1 MAAND
6 PTLSAAL
13 QKSYETSL
21 FIAET
26 LGTSA
31 SLNRTETLAV
41 ASLNLCLDH
50 REATLLLAAH
60 GARASSFAMMR
71 PVFEACV
78 RGCWLGF
85 VATESQVSAMIANR
99 LSTKLEKMVRAVGE
113 QEPALKALTSIA
125 TTFKDHLDHFTH
137 GSGSQL
143 ARWSNNEAI
152 APQHTANEV
161 IDVLRFIDTVGL
173 IACIAR
179 EKICKRPVTPFLDRI
194 VGACTPERKKQC

>member
-1 MAAND
+1 MAAD
-6 PTLSAAL
+6 EPALSTAL

-31 SLNRTETLAV
+31 RLNRTETLAV

-60 GARASSFAMMR
+60 GARSSAFAMMR

-113 QEPALKALTSIA
+113 HEPALKALTSIA
-125 TTFKDHLDHFTH
+125 TTIKEHLDHFTH

-143 ARWSNNEAI
+143 AHWSNNQAI
-152 APQHTANEV
+152 APQHTASEV
-161 IDVLRFIDTVGL
+161 IDVLRFVDTVGL
-173 IACIAR
+173 IACVAR
-179 EKICKRPVTPFLDRI
+179 EKLCQRSVAPFLDRI
-194 VGACTPERKKQC
+194 VESCTPERKKQC